1 MRCTTLILI
10 IFVSSALIIS
20 ANHKILSDKN
30 ESTLSLFNEFEIHS
44 HTIKYVGNEVKSNKF
59 TIDFDSTEII
69 QSTIDSSLTASA
81 NNAYAKEI
89 LKKYFLAIGGEEQIR
104 NVNDRITDMKGV
116 VEGVETEIL
125 FYQKAPNK
133 LCQKIIVG
141 EVEQKIIFDGTKGL
155 KIIGEAKQ
163 EINGNELFK
172 LSFDAIMNLILE
184 PESYNVKLQYKGLET
199 INERDAYKI
208 MLTLPNNAEWLQYY
222 DMETGLKIRDSKDI
236 ITPQGKYQQITE
248 FDDYRDVEGIRYP
261 FKIKQY
267 LGNQKLDFTIESIK
281 VNTGIS
287 DEIFLTD

>member
-1 MRCTTLILI
+1 MRYTTLILI
-10 IFVSSALIIS
+10 IFVLSAFITPANQKVNLNNCQPAPLIITNS
-20 ANHKILSDKN
+20 ENYPSILK
-30 ESTLSLFNEFEIHS
+30 FFED
-44 HTIKYVGNEVKSNKF
+44 EVNPDNLK
-59 TIDFDSTEII
+59 IDFDSTEFI
-69 QSTIDSSLTASA
+69 QSNPDSLFKDSI

-89 LKKYFLAIGGEEQIR
+89 LKKYFMAIGGEEQIR
-104 NVNDRITDMKGV
+104 NVNDRATDVKGI
-116 VEGVETEIL
+116 VEGVQTEIV

-133 LCQKIIVG
+133 LCQKIMVD
-141 EVEQKIIFDGTKGL
+141 EVEQKIIFDGVKGI
-155 KIIGEAKQ
+155 KSIDGMSQDIT
-163 EINGNELFK
+163 GNELIK

-184 PESYNVKLQYKGLET
+184 PESYNAKLQYKGLEI

-222 DMETGLKIRDSKDI
+222 DMETGLKIRESKDI

-267 LGNQKLDFTIESIK
+267 LGNQTLDFTVESIQ

>member
-1 MRCTTLILI
+1 MRYTTLILI
-10 IFVSSALIIS
+10 IFVLSAFITSANQKTNLNNCQPSPLIITNS
-20 ANHKILSDKN
+20 ENYPSILKFFEDEVNSDNLK
-30 ESTLSLFNEFEIHS
+30 
-44 HTIKYVGNEVKSNKF
+44 
-59 TIDFDSTEII
+59 IDFDSTEFI
-69 QSTIDSSLTASA
+69 QSNPDSLFKDSI

-89 LKKYFLAIGGEEQIR
+89 LKKYFMAIGGEEQIR
-104 NVNDRITDMKGV
+104 NVNDRATDVKGI
-116 VEGVETEIL
+116 VEGVQTEIV

-133 LCQKIIVG
+133 LCQKIMVD
-141 EVEQKIIFDGTKGL
+141 EVEQKIIFDGVKGI
-155 KIIGEAKQ
+155 KSIDGMSQ
-163 EINGNELFK
+163 EITGNELIK

-184 PESYNVKLQYKGLET
+184 PESYNAKLQYKGLEI

-222 DMETGLKIRDSKDI
+222 DMETGLKIRESKDI

-267 LGNQKLDFTIESIK
+267 LGNQTLDFTVESIQ

>member
-1 MRCTTLILI
+1 MRYTTLILI
-10 IFVSSALIIS
+10 IFVSSALITS
-20 ANHKILSDKN
+20 ANQEANSNYCQSSPLTVSNSEVYPSIFKSFEDELNSDNLK
-30 ESTLSLFNEFEIHS
+30 
-44 HTIKYVGNEVKSNKF
+44 
-59 TIDFDSTEII
+59 IDFDSTEII
-69 QSTIDSSLTASA
+69 QSNPDPLFKDST

-89 LKKYFLAIGGEEQIR
+89 LKKYFMAIGGEEQIR
-104 NVNDRITDMKGV
+104 NVNERVTDMKGI
-116 VEGVETEIL
+116 VEGVETEIM

-133 LCQKIIVG
+133 LCQKIMVD
-141 EVEQKIIFDGTKGL
+141 EVEQKIIFDGVKGV
-155 KIIGEAKQ
+155 KSIGGISQ
-163 EINGNELFK
+163 EITGNELFK

-184 PESYNVKLQYKGLET
+184 PENYNVKLQYKGLEK

-208 MLTLPNNAEWLQYY
+208 LLTLPNDAEWFQYY

-236 ITPQGKYQQITE
+236 ITTQGKYQQITE

-267 LGNQKLDFTIESIK
+267 LGNQTLDFTIESIK

>member
-104 NVNDRITDMKGV
+104 NVNDRITDMKGI

-184 PESYNVKLQYKGLET
+184 PESYNVMLQYKGLEK

-208 MLTLPNNAEWLQYY
+208 MLTLPNNAEWIQYY

-236 ITPQGKYQQITE
+236 MTPQGKYQQITE

-267 LGNQKLDFTIESIK
+267 LGNQTLDFTIESIQ

-287 DEIFLTD
+287 DDIFLID